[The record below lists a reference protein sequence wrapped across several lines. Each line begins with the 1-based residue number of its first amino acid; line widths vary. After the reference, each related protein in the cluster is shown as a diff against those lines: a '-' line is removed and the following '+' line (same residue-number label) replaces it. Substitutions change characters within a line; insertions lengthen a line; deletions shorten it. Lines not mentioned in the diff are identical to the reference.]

1 MGKTNIYLVEDDASI
16 RTMVL
21 YALGGN
27 GFCATGFGSGREFY
41 CGIQKKLPDLILL
54 DIMLPGENGLSI
66 LQRLRQSE
74 QTAAVPVIMLT
85 AKASEMDKVA
95 GLDLGADDYV
105 AKPFG
110 ILELISRIRAVIRR
124 TGRYEDEHEDTGL
137 YTYED
142 LSICEDSHIVTLH
155 GDEIHLTR
163 KEFKL
168 LWFLLENRGRVV
180 TRESIMEHVWETG
193 YDVETRTV
201 DIHINTLR
209 KKIEDNGS
217 KIQTIRGVG
226 YKIG

>member
-1 MGKTNIYLVEDDASI
+1 MNIYLVEDDESI

-21 YALGGN
+21 YALSGN
-27 GFCATGFGSGREFY
+27 GFEASGFESGRELNVAMRAR
-41 CGIQKKLPDLILL
+41 LPDMILL

-66 LQRLRQSE
+66 LKRLRASDR
-74 QTAAVPVIMLT
+74 TASIPIIMLT
-85 AKASEMDKVA
+85 AKASEMDKVT
-95 GLDLGADDYV
+95 GLDPGADDYV

-110 ILELISRIRAVIRR
+110 ILELLSRIRAVARR
-124 TGRYEDEHEDTGL
+124 TGANGADTEEH
-137 YTYED
+137 YTYKD
-142 LSICEDSHIVTLH
+142 VSIFGDSHIVTLR
-155 GDEIHLTR
+155 GEEIHLTR

-168 LWFLLENRGRVV
+168 LWFLLENQGRVV
-180 TRESIMEHVWETG
+180 TRESIMEHVWDTG

-209 KKIEDNGS
+209 RKIDDDGT